1 MFSGVDGEYRVKNVM
16 VGDEPLDLEKTYTLA
31 GTAYVIQNNG
41 DGQTAF
47 QNAPVLQANVMI
59 DNQALINYIT
69 QTLNGVV
76 GAEYDDPYGQ
86 GRIIAVAE
94 KPAE

>member
-1 MFSGVDGEYRVKNVM
+1 
-16 VGDEPLDLEKTYTLA
+16 
-31 GTAYVIQNNG
+31 
-41 DGQTAF
+41 
-47 QNAPVLQANVMI
+47 MI